1 MDEKAWVVG
10 YQSGN
15 ARRDEPCQYTDNLK
29 ALSWQSGRIEGL
41 AKPPGTLPQL
51 RPINSRARTGA
62 ETPAR

>member
-1 MDEKAWVVG
+1 MNEKAWIAG

-51 RPINSRARTGA
+51 RPIRSRVRTGEA
-62 ETPAR
+62 TPAR